1 MTRHDDTTSIN
12 NATAFIILRTAR
24 LLRFHLNKVLEDAE
38 LGISAEQWFILFKLW
53 ETPDVPQ
60 NALADPV
67 LNDEPNITRLLNALE
82 AQGLITRTVDAKDK
96 RRKLISLSDKGHA
109 MMEDF
114 LPEVADIRKGVF
126 SGIDNDEI
134 EHLVDILNR
143 VENNIT

>member
-1 MTRHDDTTSIN
+1 MTRHDDINSIN

-82 AQGLITRTVDAKDK
+82 AQGLITRTVDTQDK
-96 RRKLISLSDKGHA
+96 RRKLISLSSKGHA

-114 LPEVADIRKGVF
+114 LPEVADIRKQVF
-126 SGIDNDEI
+126 TGIADNEI
-134 EHLVDILNR
+134 EQLVDMLNR
-143 VENNIT
+143 VENNII